1 MHINT
6 HNTHGKITLPI
17 DKNQF
22 LLPLPQVTNIKQQ
35 KSRLSCRVLYSVQKE
50 NLTPNPPT
58 HTGNVIGMRSYY
70 FKATRSG
77 NSSTM
82 VTLTSKLVY
91 QYFVAVFFLG
101 FLCSP
106 MFLSLCQRNYCQPV
120 THCPV
125 SALGGRG
132 RRHSPLIIIFMSLRI
147 SLRFGSN

>member
-6 HNTHGKITLPI
+6 QNTHGKITLPI

-35 KSRLSCRVLYSVQKE
+35 KSRLSCRVPIQCAE
-50 NLTPNPPT
+50 REINPNPPT

-91 QYFVAVFFLG
+91 Q
-101 FLCSP
+101 
-106 MFLSLCQRNYCQPV
+106 
-120 THCPV
+120 
-125 SALGGRG
+125 
-132 RRHSPLIIIFMSLRI
+132 
-147 SLRFGSN
+147 